1 MATLEKIRSKGGVL
15 VAIFVG
21 FALFAFIMTDLMSSG
36 GSMFTGSR
44 MEVANIN
51 GNSINIQD
59 FQNKVSE
66 MEEFNKLNQ
75 GNNSLSEEQVNRLRD
90 QVWDQLISQTILS
103 EKYQEL
109 GLSVSSDE
117 LKDMVSGNHIHP
129 AILQH
134 PLFANQ
140 QTGQFDKQQVINF
153 LMAKNQDPTA
163 HFYWMVMEEQLIN
176 DQLFNKY
183 RDLLKKG
190 MYVPTDW
197 KESEIEARSKQVD
210 FDFVTT
216 RFTSVSDSL
225 VSVSDKEITAY
236 YKKNRDQF
244 QQEASR
250 SLEYISFAVE
260 PTEEDRE
267 NTLKWVTN
275 MMKDFSKPEIDAV
288 QFVNLNS
295 DEPFSNRNHRA
306 AEFSSE
312 IESFVTTATLG
323 EVYGPYLE
331 DNAYKATRLVA
342 IQQLPDSVRARHI
355 LLQGTSLEEANKKAD
370 SLMNLINKG
379 ADFASLARKYSQDQG
394 SAINGGDLDWF
405 TEGTMVKPF
414 NDAAFKGRKGD
425 LVKVES
431 DFGVHIIQIQDQSKL
446 SPKYQIATL
455 ARNITYSS
463 KTYQRVYSEATR
475 FASLNNSVE
484 KFNEAITEENKT
496 KRFARNVHR
505 NDRTINN
512 LDGSRELVK
521 WSYEASVGALSPVF
535 EFSDQ
540 FVIAHLISATE
551 KGTTPLADV
560 KSIIERNLLN
570 DKKADYIIA
579 KYNQAIG
586 EGESLET
593 IASSMNGNVQSAND
607 ITFSSFQVPGA
618 GVEPSLVALALYSPI
633 NEISKPIRGMN
644 GVYIVKVNNID
655 EIDIEPENV
664 EAELAQG
671 ATMKIDYQLMEVL
684 TKRSEIED
692 KRYNFY

>member
-44 MEVANIN
+44 MEVASIN

-117 LKDMVSGNHIHP
+117 LKDMVSGNNIHP

-190 MYVPTDW
+190 MYVPTSW
-197 KESEIEARSKQVD
+197 EESEVEARSKQVD

-225 VSVSDKEITAY
+225 VSVSDKEINAY
-236 YKKNRDQF
+236 YKKNREQF

-250 SLEYISFAVE
+250 SLEYIAFEVE

-267 NTLKWVTN
+267 NTLAWVTN
-275 MMKDFSKPEIDAV
+275 MMKDFSKPDVDAV
-288 QFVNLNS
+288 QFINLNS

-312 IESFVTTATLG
+312 IESFVTTAKPG

-331 DNAYKATRLVA
+331 DNAYKATRLIEVN
-342 IQQLPDSVRARHI
+342 QLPDSVRARHI
-355 LLQGTSLEEANKKAD
+355 LIQGASLEDANKEAD
-370 SLMNLINKG
+370 SLMNLIKRG
-379 ADFASLARKYSQDQG
+379 TDFATLARKHSQDQG

-414 NDAAFKGRKGD
+414 NDAAFNGKKGD
-425 LVKVES
+425 VVKVES
-431 DFGVHIIQIQDQSKL
+431 DFGVHIIQIQDQSRP
-446 SPKYQIATL
+446 SSKYKVATL

-463 KTYQRVYSEATR
+463 KTYQRIYTEATR
-475 FASLNNSVE
+475 FASLNNSVD
-484 KFNEAITEENKT
+484 KFNEAITEENLT
-496 KRFARNVHR
+496 KRFARNIHR
-505 NDRTINN
+505 NDRSVTN
-512 LDGSRELVK
+512 LDASRELVK
-521 WSYEASVGALSPVF
+521 WSYDASVGALSPVF
-535 EFSDQ
+535 EFGDK
-540 FVIAHLISATE
+540 FVIAHLISATD

-560 KSIIERNLLN
+560 KSSIERSLLN
-570 DKKADYIIA
+570 DKKAEYITE
-579 KYNQAIG
+579 KYKQAI
-586 EGESLET
+586 EENSSLDA
-593 IASSMNGNVQSAND
+593 IAASMNGNVQSAND
-607 ITFSSFQVPGA
+607 ITFGSFQVPGA
-618 GVEPSLVALALYSPI
+618 GVEPSLVAMAVYSPI
-633 NEISKPIRGMN
+633 NEISKPIRGTN
-644 GVYIVKVNNID
+644 GVYIVKVTNID
-655 EIDIEPENV
+655 EINIEPENV

-671 ATMKIDYQLMEVL
+671 ATMKIDYQLMETL
-684 TKRSEIED
+684 TERSEIVD